1 MDEDV
6 VKILKSSAIPILAVF
21 LVLFLFSR
29 RCAHDRVV
37 TQITETTETVV
48 PLPGGSTPPPTA
60 PPAASSVALPD
71 GLTDEYAR
79 YQIENDSRF
88 RDAGSVRVSKG
99 EPSSMLSTLAAS
111 GAVTVAKDA
120 AGKQTAA
127 ITPEGQAKLGTYQDF
142 GDAWE
147 FSTGSRK
154 VDTFTGS
161 KQDPSDRNSWKI
173 TFFWSGEASYV
184 GKLAGYGKERKSATA
199 TFTRH
204 NDRWSVTDV
213 VF

>member
-1 MDEDV
+1 MDEEV

-29 RCAHDRVV
+29 RCSHNGSA
-37 TQITETTETVV
+37 TQITETTETIM
-48 PLPGGSTPPPTA
+48 PLPTGSAPTA
-60 PPAASSVALPD
+60 SAPVAATNVLPD
-71 GLTDEYAR
+71 GLSDEYAR

-88 RDAGSVRVSKG
+88 RNGGSIRVSKS
-99 EPSSMLSTLAAS
+99 ETSAMLSNLASS
-111 GAVTVAKDA
+111 GAVTVTKDST
-120 AGKQTAA
+120 GRQVAA
-127 ITPEGQAKLGTYQDF
+127 ITPEGQAKLGSYQDF

-154 VDTFTGS
+154 VEAFTGA
-161 KQDPSDRNSWKI
+161 KQDLNDRNSWKI
-173 TFFWSGEASYV
+173 NFSWSGEATFV
-184 GKLAGYGKERKSATA
+184 GKLAGYGKERKSAIA

-204 NDRWSVTDV
+204 NDRWSLTDV